1 MKKFKDL
8 FGEDSPATDYVPEK
22 DDDEE
27 VSSAKPRSRGEEEFL
42 NAHVVS
48 VTKHPVAFD
57 HQFDGT
63 IPPMVDVDKTFKQ
76 FSTHASTHGLYD
88 IAPAKEEVEY
98 EESEYIDETFKK
110 GILKLKSGEKVKVNE
125 NDAKLLNTALKELT
139 GTNKKRM
146 ETEAIKNK
154 SSFNS
159 MVQFAKGIKK

>member
-8 FGEDSPATDYVPEK
+8 FAEDSPATDYVPEK
-22 DDDEE
+22 DEDEE
-27 VSSAKPRSRGEEEFL
+27 VTSAKPRSRGEEEFL

-63 IPPMVDVDKTFKQ
+63 IPPMVDINKTFKQ
-76 FSTHASTHGLYD
+76 FSTQ
-88 IAPAKEEVEY
+88 KEEV
-98 EESEYIDETFKK
+98 EYIDETFKK

-146 ETEAIKNK
+146 TTETIKNK

-159 MVQFAKGIKK
+159 MIQFAKGIKK

>member
-8 FGEDSPATDYVPEK
+8 FAEDSPATDYVPEK
-22 DDDEE
+22 DEDEE

-63 IPPMVDVDKTFKQ
+63 IPPRVDVEKTFKQ
-76 FSTHASTHGLYD
+76 FSTH
-88 IAPAKEEVEY
+88 KEEVEH

-110 GILKLKSGEKVKVNE
+110 GVLKLKSGERVKVNE
-125 NDAKLLNTALKELT
+125 NDAKLLNIALKELT
-139 GTNKKRM
+139 GSNKNRM
-146 ETEAIKNK
+146 KTEAIKNK